1 VTAPRWDEEGPTPVR
16 LPDPVLS
23 VDPERVDGMLRELRA
38 LTEEVWSLE
47 RAITVTRILSPADDP
62 VSVNAA
68 EQSTLMMERARHF
81 LATWRDNLIQA
92 QRAIEEQRAAYQAA
106 DSAMRA

>member
-23 VDPERVDGMLRELRA
+23 VDPERIDDLLAQLRGVID
-38 LTEEVWSLE
+38 EVASLE
-47 RAITVTRILSPADDP
+47 GPVGLFMVNPPGRDE

-68 EQSTLMMERARHF
+68 RQATVMMERARHY
-81 LATWRDNLIQA
+81 LAEWRRQLIQTMEALEA
-92 QRAIEEQRAAYQAA
+92 QRDAYRGADTAARA
-106 DSAMRA
+106 